1 MCVHAYVKIY
11 DIKFSKGQ
19 AFTYTILFTFLNIYV
34 KYKNKIWV
42 SIQCQKESN
51 SDMICTTINIK
62 NVKTHKKLERQSI
75 HEPCSSFLQNSKA
88 FVLSFYYSSW
98 KNFMNS
104 VFVLFSAVHSILQYL
119 P

>member
-1 MCVHAYVKIY
+1 MCVHAYVKTY

-34 KYKNKIWV
+34 KYKNKILV

-62 NVKTHKKLERQSI
+62 NVKTHKKLERQKYPFT
-75 HEPCSSFLQNSKA
+75 EFTNL
-88 FVLSFYYSSW
+88 VLHFC
-98 KNFMNS
+98 KIQKHF
-104 VFVLFSAVHSILQYL
+104 FCLFTTL
-119 P
+119 PGKIS